1 MITSRKD
8 SSAPGSHL
16 GSIRSFLRFQPRILA
31 THCIAVS
38 GVALVVMAMATPAAS
53 GQSKAD
59 QAAFDARL
67 GNAHFSLDGENYL
80 VINKE
85 GGPARIDF
93 DEVSGFNWFNQ
104 NGELF
109 AEITVRHN
117 GPRKGASQANGGLED
132 VLEIAVE
139 SAGPSVDVRHID
151 GLVGDAPNRV
161 MYYQEPYGPPYSGEY
176 YKLEIEGA
184 DDSAAMEILAL
195 TDTNLKLKIKGS
207 GTLGERRDHGTSTV
221 TFEAVINLRRT
232 PFVKL
237 PLSQVFGETCD
248 PTLYDRIAGAYN
260 RSVTDCET
268 RFERH
273 IGYAMVAAVKPVT
286 AEFEKNGW
294 HVGHDFTG
302 EPRIDSGNGIFR
314 KQQRYVLS
322 LGGVSNLQLRKRADD
337 DEAGYQQSRQEEA
350 KTKYGDDYAGLMKAF
365 MALQTELKSND
376 YITVYWNINSPP
388 VVADSISYKKPLTMY
403 TVADGGLA
411 FSTNDLDDNADGD
424 VKLSPNKTFVYLGP
438 VKQTTVKNSDGSSTL
453 SIRPTFDPKAPALAV
468 QDIKI
473 MIECAPDLAAR
484 AVKALD
490 YQKLQEL
497 IYKPGN

>member
-1 MITSRKD
+1 
-8 SSAPGSHL
+8 
-16 GSIRSFLRFQPRILA
+16 
-31 THCIAVS
+31 
-38 GVALVVMAMATPAAS
+38 VALLVMATAIPAAS

-67 GNAHFSLDGENYL
+67 GNAHFSLDGENYI
-80 VINKE
+80 VINRE
-85 GGPARIDF
+85 GGPTRIDF
-93 DEVSGFNWFNQ
+93 DAVGGFNWFNQ

-117 GPRKGASQANGGLED
+117 GPGRGVPGAKGGLED

-161 MYYQEPYGPPYSGEY
+161 MYYQEPYGPPYAGEY

-184 DDSAAMEILAL
+184 DDSATMEILEL
-195 TDTNLKLKIKGS
+195 TDTNLKLKINGT

-221 TFEAVINLRRT
+221 TFQAVINLRRT

-237 PLSQVFGETCD
+237 PPSQVFGETCD
-248 PTLYDRIAGAYN
+248 PTLYDRTAGAEG
-260 RSVTDCET
+260 RSATDCELK
-268 RFERH
+268 FGRH
-273 IGYAMVAAVKPVT
+273 IAVAMVAAVKPVT

-294 HVGHDFTG
+294 HVGHELMGQPQSDR
-302 EPRIDSGNGIFR
+302 ESGMVRNQKIYQWGI
-314 KQQRYVLS
+314 QGISYLE
-322 LGGVSNLQLRKRADD
+322 LRKRADD
-337 DEAGYQQSRQEEA
+337 DEAAYQQSRQEEA

-365 MALQTELKSND
+365 MALQTEIKSND
-376 YITVYWNINSPP
+376 YITLNMDINSSA
-388 VVADSISYKKPLTMY
+388 VADSISYKKPLTTY
-403 TVADGGLA
+403 PVAGGGLA
-411 FSTNDLDDNADGD
+411 FSTNDADDNADGD
-424 VKLSPNKTFVYLGP
+424 VTLSPNKTFVYLGP
-438 VKQTTVKNSDGSSTL
+438 VKQTTVKNSDGSSTM
-453 SIRPTFDPKAPALAV
+453 SIRPAYDPKAPALAA

-473 MIECAPDLAAR
+473 TIECAPDLAAQ

-490 YQKLQEL
+490 VQQLLGL

>member
-1 MITSRKD
+1 
-8 SSAPGSHL
+8 
-16 GSIRSFLRFQPRILA
+16 
-31 THCIAVS
+31 
-38 GVALVVMAMATPAAS
+38 MAMAIPAAS

-67 GNAHFSLDGENYL
+67 GNAHFSLDGDNYL

-85 GGPARIDF
+85 GGPSRIDF
-93 DEVSGFNWFNQ
+93 DEVGGFNWFNQ
-104 NGELF
+104 NGEYF
-109 AEITVRHN
+109 ADIIVRHN
-117 GPRKGASQANGGLED
+117 GPRKGVPEGKGGLED
-132 VLEIAVE
+132 ILEIAVE
-139 SAGPSVDVRHID
+139 SAGPSVEVRHVG

-176 YKLEIEGA
+176 YKLEIAGD
-184 DDSAAMEILAL
+184 DDSAVMEILEL
-195 TDTNLKLKIKGS
+195 TDTNLKLKIKGT

-237 PLSQVFGETCD
+237 PPSQVFGETCD
-248 PTLYDRIAGAYN
+248 PTLYDRTAGAEY
-260 RSVTDCET
+260 RSPTDCET
-268 RFERH
+268 KFERH

-286 AEFEKNGW
+286 AEFEKGGW

-302 EPRIDSGNGIFR
+302 EPRTDRGIGIIR
-314 KQQRYVLS
+314 KQQRYR
-322 LGGVSNLQLRKRADD
+322 LGLKGVGDLELRKRADD

-350 KTKYGDDYAGLMKAF
+350 KTKCSDDSAGLMKAF

-376 YITVYWNINSPP
+376 YIAVYWDINSPP

-403 TVADGGLA
+403 TVAAGGLA
-411 FSTNDLDDNADGD
+411 FSTNDADENADGE
-424 VKLSPNKTFVYLGP
+424 VKLSPNETFVYLGP

-473 MIECAPDLAAR
+473 MIECAPDLAAQV
-484 AVKALD
+484 VKTLD
-490 YQKLQEL
+490 FQKLQEL